1 MSSARDPFAK
11 AARGLESFDLGEVDR
26 LSTGGSLGSLSASF
40 AAQEKIAEQV
50 RLATGGF
57 GLHGT
62 ASDRLMRELTGGSVV
77 DRAMRDAIGGNLTSE
92 MAKLYP
98 KPSATELAITKAQ
111 AEVAGLI
118 SGPTRSLIDQ
128 GSFGDGG
135 ALASAR
141 KAAEGSIGSF
151 VGADTASALARRT
164 IGRSVAEAALA
175 RGRARFASAE
185 LASSVLGLRSTFEEC
200 YDRILRD
207 IAGVGSLGSI
217 AAGLTTRH
225 DETVAAT
232 TRLFEDVAGRVGR
245 GIGDAAGAALRRAH
259 ADLFPSVRAAT
270 RGEMD
275 AIVGLTYGW
284 ASLSPYPDWLGRVQ
298 AELGGLE
305 SAWVREDRPDLSL
318 EAMTRF
324 AHLSGVVA
332 NLDPREA
339 AVTAELRARFGDYRG
354 EEPDEA
360 SAEDPLLRVA
370 GHYDRGFDPTLSSVP
385 TRVVVAML
393 TPFGLR
399 FDAEEANGEFGI
411 DDLVV
416 RMLRRIEKRLM
427 DFVLA
432 TLEAAY
438 GDEWIEHV
446 PGSVRYQL
454 RRRHAQAEQAGRP
467 SVSLIAYADFAWWT
481 DIIGHG
487 ENWGLFAATF
497 GSFDVLRETLARIK
511 PIRHA
516 SAHPHPLGPED
527 LFMLAADGLRLMRWI
542 GAVH

>member
-1 MSSARDPFAK
+1 MSLPKDPFAK
-11 AARGLESFDLGEVDR
+11 SARGLASFDLGDASR
-26 LSTGGSLGSLSASF
+26 LSAEGQLGSPSGPF
-40 AAQEKIAEQV
+40 EAQDRIAEQV

-57 GLHGT
+57 GLCET
-62 ASDRLMRELTGGSVV
+62 ASDRLMRELARGSLV
-77 DRAMRDAIGGNLTSE
+77 DRAMRDAAGGNLATE
-92 MAKLYP
+92 MARLYP
-98 KPSATELAITKAQ
+98 KPSATEVAITNAQ

-128 GSFGDGG
+128 GGFGER
-135 ALASAR
+135 ALAAAR
-141 KAAEGSIGSF
+141 KAAEGLIESF
-151 VGADTASALARRT
+151 VGRDTASALTGQT
-164 IGRSVAEAALA
+164 IGKGVAEAALA
-175 RGRARFASAE
+175 GGRTRFAGAE
-185 LASSVLGLRSTFEEC
+185 LASSVLGLRSKFEER
-200 YDRILRD
+200 YDRVLRD

-225 DETVAAT
+225 DETAVATA
-232 TRLFEDVAGRVGR
+232 RLFEDLAGRAER

-259 ADLFPSVRAAT
+259 SDLFPPVRAAT
-270 RGEMD
+270 RSEMD
-275 AIVGLTYGW
+275 AIIGVTSGW
-284 ASLSPYPDWLGRVQ
+284 ASLTPYPDWLARVQ
-298 AELGGLE
+298 AGVGGLG

-318 EAMTRF
+318 EALTRF
-324 AHLSGVVA
+324 AHLGGVVA
-332 NLDPREA
+332 NLDPGEA

-354 EEPDEA
+354 EEPDDG

-370 GHYDRGFDPTLSSVP
+370 RQYDRGFDPTLSSLP
-385 TRVVVAML
+385 TQVVVAML

-399 FDAEEANGEFGI
+399 FDAEEADGEFGI
-411 DDLVV
+411 DDIIV

-427 DFVLA
+427 HFVLA
-432 TLEAAY
+432 TLKAAY

-446 PGSVRYQL
+446 PGNVRYQL

-467 SVSLIAYADFAWWT
+467 SASLIAYADFAWWT